1 MIQPSLATRVIA
13 RSTLAISSL
22 VALAAIAHVAFYT
35 RHPADDPMATDAPSR
50 SNAGVL
56 GPSAEAPARLSPSPA
71 SGFDEAFVDHRQPG
85 AHASRS

>member
-1 MIQPSLATRVIA
+1 MIQPSLATGVIA

-22 VALAAIAHVAFYT
+22 VALAAIAHVALYT

-50 SNAGVL
+50 SNAAVL